1 MATKKTGASGKAA
14 PLDPKVASKLLD
26 KLGTDNE
33 FRRLFKKDPKAALIQ
48 AGYKLPKGDAAAAA
62 ELDRICG
69 CMSVQSIAPK
79 ADVIKARDSLHSVFT
94 AGLSMHPVQLNI
106 ASTDSRRTRK

>member
-48 AGYKLPKGDAAAAA
+48 AGHKVMPPLRQALNNWPRVPKW
-62 ELDRICG
+62 
-69 CMSVQSIAPK
+69 
-79 ADVIKARDSLHSVFT
+79 
-94 AGLSMHPVQLNI
+94 
-106 ASTDSRRTRK
+106 